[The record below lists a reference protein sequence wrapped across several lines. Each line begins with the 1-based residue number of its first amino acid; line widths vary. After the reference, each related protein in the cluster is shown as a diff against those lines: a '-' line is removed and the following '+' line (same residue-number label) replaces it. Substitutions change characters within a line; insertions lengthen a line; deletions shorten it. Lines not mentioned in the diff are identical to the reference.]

1 MILKLPT
8 EIAKKSTI
16 GVRICVLRNL
26 SCSLRKAKLCA
37 VAVFKNHSKRIAKNV
52 NLKKMVA
59 R

>member
-1 MILKLPT
+1 MLKLAT
-8 EIAKKSTI
+8 EIAKKCTF
-16 GVRICVLRNL
+16 GVRLCVLRNL
-26 SCSLRKAKLCA
+26 RCSLRKAKLCA